1 MIETVFTFK
10 IMKNLQTVKGIDCEK
25 LICLG
30 SIYNFAKINYMEHSF
45 RQPLQKKVRIKG
57 L

>member
-10 IMKNLQTVKGIDCEK
+10 IMKNLRTVKGIDCEK